1 MFGSNSCIIYLIYP
15 INLLNLS
22 FYHNQYNLA
31 IQFSLL
37 LNKLH
42 ITYVKKFNT
51 RLNLDFL
58 TPHCHQ
64 SDTDRHLGVSVTLNT
79 SRLIS
84 RLFNAWNSIE
94 DKNRLNPSVEQKKL
108 MYIENIRTHFTHFKS
123 QYLENLKPCFSFFFC
138 AILLCTQHQYRCPF
152 FSNFFKTRLRKG
164 PQKEGGKKI
173 PFHWLLT
180 LTESY

>member
-15 INLLNLS
+15 INLLNMS
-22 FYHNQYNLA
+22 FYHNRYNLA

-94 DKNRLNPSVEQKKL
+94 DKNRLNPSVDCWVEKINVYRKYKDTFHPLQIIVL
-108 MYIENIRTHFTHFKS
+108 RKS
-123 QYLENLKPCFSFFFC
+123 QTVFF
-138 AILLCTQHQYRCPF
+138 LF
-152 FSNFFKTRLRKG
+152 FLRHTVMHTAS
-164 PQKEGGKKI
+164 I
-173 PFHWLLT
+173 
-180 LTESY
+180 